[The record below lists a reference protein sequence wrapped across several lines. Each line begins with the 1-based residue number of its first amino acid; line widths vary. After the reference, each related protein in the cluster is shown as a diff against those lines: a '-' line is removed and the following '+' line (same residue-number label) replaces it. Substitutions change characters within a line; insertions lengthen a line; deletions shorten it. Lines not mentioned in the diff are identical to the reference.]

1 MAKKAAPMTAQTSK
15 AGTLNKKSTAG
26 FTLFELIIVMAI
38 MGLILGVAIP
48 NISLS
53 SPERDMDTAI
63 RRLSGAVSEARS
75 RALLK
80 RTPLELHLEPT
91 QIVLFQKID
100 NKKQQIGKS
109 SLPDGVTITRVLV
122 DDEEQRTLQ
131 FKPKGITQP
140 ANISL
145 SAGSYRKTV
154 FIKPVQGISY

>member
-1 MAKKAAPMTAQTSK
+1 MTAQTSK
-15 AGTLNKKSTAG
+15 AGTLNRQSTAG

-80 RTPLELHLEPT
+80 RTILELHLEET
-91 QIVLFQKID
+91 QVVLYQKID
-100 NKKQQIGKS
+100 SKKQQIGKS
-109 SLPDGVTITRVLV
+109 SMPESVTITRVLV
-122 DDEEQRTLQ
+122 DDKEQRMLQ
-131 FKPKGITQP
+131 FMPKGITQP
-140 ANISL
+140 ATISL